1 MGYLNGSAAWLIW
14 FRLPICRSVTFLQ
27 IYNKLVEKLVNSAE
41 GNLISREKPI
51 SKGCKFVDNLL
62 VKGKK
67 NISEPVIPLCHLNNF
82 GERMS
87 ESWPPKEISLDPGKR
102 VLFLTKDLELI
113 KRQLYDG
120 LNLKMSDVSPEDLLD
135 DINTDAMTPAWV
147 CFDHKPSE
155 IAKNAYAGV
164 MHDGMRVFSEKALI
178 NGNFEVI
185 VSGQR
190 KGTGSSRETA
200 AQCERWAGIRIVIAS
215 SFAPIHERNNINLGQ
230 LMGDYDMLARLQ
242 NGESIPLDEFT
253 SRYDPVTKLII
264 ENGGLF
270 PFAEKLSNDEI
281 SLPPLDTPSGPMTMA
296 EKIIARNLVGHVEG
310 QCVKPHDP
318 VIAQVQGGYSHEF
331 TTAQVHTFLS
341 EEYGESYQLPN
352 PNKFAVF
359 EDHLLYAAHN
369 PKFVPH
375 MGKVQTLRDLQ
386 VEFQKHTGVRDYSA
400 VDGVSPGICHQVAR
414 EEFIEIGDFI
424 QATDSHTCMGGAS
437 NALTYGVGATEYAS
451 LVYSGFTFVKVP
463 ESIRFELIGKL
474 NDGCTA
480 KDVILYILSDHAREE
495 LTLNRSMEFGGP
507 GLSSLSIDER
517 ATLCNMATECSGRT
531 GICEA
536 DESLYDWM
544 ENAQNL
550 NRKRMQIQSVA
561 PDEEAVYDG
570 GIHTIDLSEIVPMV
584 AHPGNP
590 DKGIPSD
597 PTNGANISDIGDVSI
612 DIAYGGSC
620 TAGKE
625 DDMAYYAEV
634 CQAARDAG
642 LKVKEGVEFFIQF
655 GSKQVKDLAVKN
667 GWHEL
672 FESVGV
678 KLIDPGCGACIG
690 AGPGVSI
697 QQAQVTVSAINRNF
711 QGRSGPGKLYLAS
724 PLTVAASAFTGKITA
739 WEDGC
744 LES

>member
-1 MGYLNGSAAWLIW
+1 MTD
-14 FRLPICRSVTFLQ
+14 F
-27 IYNKLVEKLVNSAE
+27 
-41 GNLISREKPI
+41 
-51 SKGCKFVDNLL
+51 
-62 VKGKK
+62 
-67 NISEPVIPLCHLNNF
+67 
-82 GERMS
+82 
-87 ESWPPKEISLDPGKR
+87 WPPEEVKLSPGKR
-102 VLFLTKDLELI
+102 VLFLTKDLDLI
-113 KRQLYDG
+113 KQQLYDG
-120 LNLKMSDVSPEDLLD
+120 LNLKISDVSPEDLLD

-147 CFDHKPSE
+147 CFDHDPAE
-155 IAKNAYAGV
+155 IAKNAYAGL
-164 MHDGMRVFSEKALI
+164 MQDGIRVFRENALI
-178 NGNFEVI
+178 DGGFEVI

-230 LMGDYDMLARLQ
+230 LMGDYEMLERLQ
-242 NGESIPLDEFT
+242 NGEGVNLEEFT

-270 PFAEKLSNDEI
+270 PFASKLQSKEI
-281 SLPPLDTPSGPMTMA
+281 VLPPLETPDCPMTMA
-296 EKIIARNLVGHVEG
+296 EKIIARNLVGQSDG

-341 EEYGESYQLPN
+341 QEYGEDYTLPN
-352 PNKFAVF
+352 PSKFAVF

-375 MGKVQTLRDLQ
+375 MDKVQTLRDLQ

-400 VDGVSPGICHQVAR
+400 KDGVSPGICHQVAR
-414 EEFIEIGDFI
+414 EEFIEVGDFI

-437 NALTYGVGATEYAS
+437 NALTYGVGATEYSS

-463 ESIRFELIGKL
+463 ESIRFELIGSL

-507 GLSSLSIDER
+507 GLTSLSIDER

-531 GICEA
+531 GICEPDDA
-536 DESLYDWM
+536 LFDWM
-544 ENAQNL
+544 EKAQGISRTL
-550 NRKRMQIQSVA
+550 MEKMSVT
-561 PDEEAVYDG
+561 PDKGAKYDG
-570 GIHTIDLSEIVPMV
+570 GIHVIDLGEIVPMV
-584 AHPGNP
+584 AHPGDP

-597 PTNGANISDIGDVSI
+597 PTNGANISEIGEVSI

-625 DDMAYYAEV
+625 DDISYYAMV
-634 CQAARDAG
+634 CEAAEKMG
-642 LKVKEGVEFFIQF
+642 LKVNENVEFYIQY
-655 GSKQVKDLAVKN
+655 GSGLVKDLAVRK
-667 GWHEL
+667 GWHDL
-672 FESVGV
+672 FLRVGV

-697 QQAQVTVSAINRNF
+697 DQEQVTVSAINRNF

-724 PLTVAASAFTGKITA
+724 PLTVATSAFTGHISA
-739 WEDGC
+739 WENGFF
-744 LES
+744 E

>member
-1 MGYLNGSAAWLIW
+1 
-14 FRLPICRSVTFLQ
+14 
-27 IYNKLVEKLVNSAE
+27 
-41 GNLISREKPI
+41 
-51 SKGCKFVDNLL
+51 
-62 VKGKK
+62 
-67 NISEPVIPLCHLNNF
+67 
-82 GERMS
+82 
-87 ESWPPKEISLDPGKR
+87 
-102 VLFLTKDLELI
+102 
-113 KRQLYDG
+113 
-120 LNLKMSDVSPEDLLD
+120 MSDVSPEDLLD
-135 DINTDAMTPAWV
+135 DINTDVMTPAWV
-147 CFDHKPSE
+147 CFDHDPSE
-155 IAKNAYAGV
+155 IAKNAYAGL
-164 MHDGMRVFSEKALI
+164 MHDGMRVFNENALI
-178 NGNFEVI
+178 NGGFEVI

-230 LMGDYDMLARLQ
+230 LMGDYDMLERLQ
-242 NGESIPLDEFT
+242 NGESISLEEFT
-253 SRYDPVTKLII
+253 SKYDPVTKLIV

-270 PFAEKLSNDEI
+270 PFAEKLSSEQI
-281 SLPPLDTPSGPMTMA
+281 SLPPLDTPTTPMTMA
-296 EKIIARNLVGHVEG
+296 EKIISRNLVGHVDG

-341 EEYGESYQLPN
+341 EEYGEDYSLPN
-352 PNKFAVF
+352 PSKFAVF
-359 EDHLLYAAHN
+359 EDHLLYADHN

-375 MGKVQTLRDLQ
+375 MRKVQTLRDLQ
-386 VEFQKHTGVRDYSA
+386 VRFQKHTGVRDYSA

-463 ESIRFELIGKL
+463 ESIRFELVGTL
-474 NDGCTA
+474 NEGCTA
-480 KDVILYILSDHAREE
+480 KDVILFILSDHAREE
-495 LTLNRSMEFGGP
+495 LTLNRSMEFGGS

-536 DESLYDWM
+536 DEALYDWM
-544 ENAQNL
+544 ERAQGL
-550 NRKRMQIQSVA
+550 DRERMLALSVM
-561 PDEEAVYDG
+561 PDEGAKYDG
-570 GIHTIDLSEIVPMV
+570 GVHTIDLSEIVPMV

-597 PTNGANISDIGDVSI
+597 PTNGAHISDIGSVAI

-625 DDMAYYAEV
+625 DDVAYYAEV
-634 CQAARDAG
+634 CQEADNAG
-642 LKVKEGVEFFIQF
+642 LQVKEGVDFYIQY
-655 GSKQVKDLAVKN
+655 GSGQVKDLAVRK
-667 GWHEL
+667 GWHDL
-672 FESVGV
+672 FLKVGV

-697 QQAQVTVSAINRNF
+697 TPEQVTVSAINRNF

-724 PLTVAASAFTGKITA
+724 PLTVATSAFTGEITA
-739 WEDGC
+739 WKNGFFD
-744 LES
+744 